1 MASLEAVID
10 QLKINEDA
18 QYQTTGQLLRLNSRI
33 DSLVESMNLQRLD
46 MLEALREK
54 KNITQPA
61 AAASGA
67 PQSKDSGGGFSFMG
81 LGALGALG
89 ATLAAVAASVTG
101 LDDFFKAV
109 RVVDVL
115 NKIRKV
121 VGNVIKVVVRV
132 GNSLTDLVKATGT
145 FADEILKGVKSLRTF
160 KAPFPDIPV
169 EVTNFFKSIQNR
181 VIIFLDDLKLKVF
194 TTIPDDIAR
203 VSQAASDFFQPIRNF
218 FTRIGDVLKPI
229 FQVAE
234 GAGKGIMATVNG
246 AGTALKSVT
255 GFLGTLINTL
265 EPVLSPIKKLAG
277 LALRP
282 FFQLM
287 ISAIDF
293 VIGFYD
299 GFTET
304 AGGLKEKLLGGLQGG
319 IKGVI
324 KGITKAIDL
333 IFIEL
338 PAFISKKLGFEEFSK
353 TLKEFNLTQ
362 LVDPAFE
369 AVKNFFREGFS
380 SDLFIPPG
388 LKDSFANMG
397 ADFFART
404 LSAILPPPDFFRV
417 TTPKF
422 SIPGLGTLGG
432 GTYDFNPFPASL
444 YEFAGIDFATGEKM
458 QRPTDPAV
466 QQAQAVESM
475 IAAGSAQRGAPFL
488 VDDNSAID
496 KLSPVPNRTSDIL
509 ADDARAARR
518 DNGNVNINAPQ
529 TDSSTT
535 INAPSTTA
543 LSMPVTPP
551 STRDSYQQG
560 VELR

>member
-61 AAASGA
+61 AATAA
-67 PQSKDSGGGFSFMG
+67 PTAGGGGGGFPFAIPLIGG
-81 LGALGALG
+81 LGPIMSGIA
-89 ATLAAVAASVTG
+89 ATVAAIVATATG
-101 LDDFFKAV
+101 LDDFFKAL

-121 VGNVIKVVVRV
+121 VGDVIKAVVRV

-145 FADEILKGVKSLRTF
+145 FADGIKDSVKSLRTF
-160 KAPFPDIPV
+160 KVPFPAIPDD
-169 EVTNFFKSIQNR
+169 VTNFFKSIQNR
-181 VIIFLDDLKLKVF
+181 VTIFLDDLKLKVF

-234 GAGKGIMATVNG
+234 GAGKGIMAIVNG

-293 VIGFYD
+293 VIGFYE

-304 AGGLKEKLLGGLQGG
+304 AGGLKDKLLGGLEGG

-333 IFIEL
+333 IFSEL
-338 PAFISKKLGFEEFSK
+338 PAFIARKLGFEEFSK

-369 AVKNFFREGFS
+369 AVKNFFKTAFADPS
-380 SDLFIPPG
+380 TAFASLLNIFKNIPTDF
-388 LKDSFANMG
+388 LKSIIKAV
-397 ADFFART
+397 
-404 LSAILPPPDFFRV
+404 LPPPDFF
-417 TTPKF
+417 KF
-422 SIPGLGTLGG
+422 SLPEADILGFGKIGG
-432 GTYDFNPFPASL
+432 GEVNLNPFPDDL
-444 YEFAGIDFATGEKM
+444 YSFAGINPQTGERM
-458 QRPTDPAV
+458 QQPIAPAA
-466 QQAQAVESM
+466 QQTQAVESM
-475 IAAGSAQRGAPFL
+475 TAAGAAQRGRPFM
-488 VDDNSAID
+488 V
-496 KLSPVPNRTSDIL
+496 
-509 ADDARAARR
+509 
-518 DNGNVNINAPQ
+518 NAPQ
-529 TDSSTT
+529 DSSTT
-535 INAPSTTA
+535 INAPSNTA

-551 STRDSYQQG
+551 STRDSYEQG